1 MEQRDLYIA
10 FASRSLAPAE
20 KRYAQLDKEV
30 LAIVFGVK
38 KFEQYLLGRKF
49 TILSDHRPLEYIF
62 SEKRGVSPLASS
74 RIKLKIGSHFSS
86 L

>member
-1 MEQRDLYIA
+1 M
-10 FASRSLAPAE
+10 SRSLTPAE
-20 KRYAQLDKEV
+20 KRYAQLDKEA

-49 TILSDHRPLEYIF
+49 TILSDHRPLEHLF
-62 SEKRGVSPLASS
+62 SENRGIPPLASS
-74 RIKLKIGSHFSS
+74 RNKRWAHFSS